1 MKVPNFE
8 ASQTAQHVHL
18 DVRIP
23 SECRLEDV
31 KVVLDA
37 SEAAPHQQQQQEG
50 GRQEQI
56 FGLTCPPYYLPL
68 VFAPGT
74 FVGGSYP
81 YDQQQQHAVD
91 VSRTGDGLRVSLL
104 KATRD
109 EEVAELD
116 RLKAQVFPGAG
127 EEAQRLEGLA
137 MLQRGVEMMNAP
149 ETDAEATMA
158 EEEATPGPAATAA
171 IGEPLSM
178 PMPPSIE
185 AGTNSRLHECL
196 HSDSSKEKML
206 ADHLARD
213 DDRFDEGMYM

>member
-1 MKVPNFE
+1 MNVPYFE

-18 DVRIP
+18 DVRLP

-37 SEAAPHQQQQQEG
+37 SEAAPHQQQQQG

-81 YDQQQQHAVD
+81 SEQQQQRAVD

-104 KATRD
+104 KASPD
-109 EEVAELD
+109 AEVAELD

-137 MLQRGVEMMNAP
+137 MLQRGVEMMNASD
-149 ETDAEATMA
+149 TDAEATIA
-158 EEEATPGPAATAA
+158 EEGAAATAA
-171 IGEPLSM
+171 IGKPLSM

-185 AGTNSRLHECL
+185 EGTNSRLHECFL
-196 HSDSSKEKML
+196 PDSSEERKL